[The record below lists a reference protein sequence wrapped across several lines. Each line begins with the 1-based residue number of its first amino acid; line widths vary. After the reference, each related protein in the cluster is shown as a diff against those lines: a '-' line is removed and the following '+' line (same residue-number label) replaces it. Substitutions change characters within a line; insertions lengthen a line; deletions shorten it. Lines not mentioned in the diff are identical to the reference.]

1 MSTTSFC
8 PVAFLKPLFSWDAD
22 TEPGAAW
29 ATAATASASA
39 TAAATRSVRTTPWL
53 RAATDGTVSR
63 AGHEHGGAR
72 SGLQACLGP
81 YSTRSVVRLLIV
93 LLKTTIP
100 KRLILNG

>member
-22 TEPGAAW
+22 TEPDARLGDRGHRQRERDGGCDEERAHRSMV
-29 ATAATASASA
+29 ASG
-39 TAAATRSVRTTPWL
+39 
-53 RAATDGTVSR
+53 TDGTVSR
-63 AGHEHGGAR
+63 AGHGHGGAR
-72 SGLQACLGP
+72 MGLQACRGS

-93 LLKTTIP
+93 LSKTTIP